1 MASDPTAYHQF
12 VSKNYGGVDSSKN
25 INQSIRMGGADNSSV
40 YASSAE
46 NISRL
51 LEGWMRSSPLQ
62 PNNTTASY
70 LNGYADFEK
79 LIPTDL
85 NGEASSATAAV
96 IQCYRPQK
104 MEHEVPTTHHH
115 HHHDLEG
122 ILSFDHHHHHSL
134 TTTAGMACD
143 KSSCDSSQKGS
154 ESSGLVDQEKAKIDN
169 NPPLSFLEKWLLDE
183 SAGQVEGVME
193 LPPIF

>member
-1 MASDPTAYHQF
+1 MASDPTAYHQL
-12 VSKNYGGVDSSKN
+12 VSKSYGVDGSKS
-25 INQSIRMGGADNSSV
+25 NQSIRVGGADNSSV

-62 PNNTTASY
+62 PNNNSTTTAY
-70 LNGYADFEK
+70 LNSYADFEK
-79 LIPTDL
+79 LLPTDH
-85 NGEASSATAAV
+85 NAEASSATAAV

-104 MEHEVPTTHHH
+104 MEQPTTHQ
-115 HHHDLEG
+115 DLEG
-122 ILSFDHHHHHSL
+122 ILMSSFHHH
-134 TTTAGMACD
+134 TAPVACD

-154 ESSGLVDQEKAKIDN
+154 ESSTGLIDQEKAKIDN